1 MQNLLKMGVKSHEAW
16 LKSEFYNICV
26 FQYAYALL
34 TFDLDLVSESHT
46 VQAYVVL
53 TSMCDNTCAC
63 WLKLLQ
69 GCHLTRL

>member
-1 MQNLLKMGVKSHEAW
+1 MQNLLEMGVKSHEAW

-46 VQAYVVL
+46 VL
-53 TSMCDNTCAC
+53 MSMCDNTCAC

-69 GCHLTRL
+69 GCHITRL

>member
-1 MQNLLKMGVKSHEAW
+1 MQNVLEMGVKSHEAW

-46 VQAYVVL
+46 VL
-53 TSMCDNTCAC
+53 MSMCDNTYAC